1 MKKLLTLGC
10 RLAPIDSWPD
20 ACNQAG
26 QFDIHTNY
34 GFGGGGNQQLLD
46 CIDEYLYHNTTKDL
60 TVIYQMTGMERGG
73 GIYSIWTEPMP
84 EVPKIQVSNEWMEH
98 KIRPDTRSLLWEG
111 YFGKQYMLWSDKFD
125 IVKNEPKNHII
136 LLTRVVSKL
145 CLLANAGAT
154 VYAFRGWTGIIPHAP
169 EEMWKQITDVFDKNN
184 VNYIDEPLVD
194 WCIKTDQ
201 RLDPDDWHPLPMSG
215 RYYAE
220 EFLSKQL
227 ASDT

>member
-10 RLAPIDSWPD
+10 SLAPSDSWPYT
-20 ACNQAG
+20 CNQSG
-26 QFDIHTNY
+26 QFDTHTNY
-34 GFGGGGNQQLLD
+34 NFGGGGNQQLLD

-60 TVIYQMTGMERGG
+60 TVVYEMTGMERGG
-73 GIYSIWTEPMP
+73 GIYSLGVSIWDS
-84 EVPKIQVSNEWMEH
+84 VSNELIEY
-98 KIRPDTRSLLWEG
+98 KIHPGKRSLIWEG
-111 YFGKQYMLWSDKFD
+111 YFGKQRMLWGASPDHSMHYD
-125 IVKNEPKNHII
+125 EHHSHII
-136 LLTRVVSKL
+136 MLTRVVSKL
-145 CLLANAGAT
+145 CLLANAGVT

-169 EEMWKQITDVFDKNN
+169 EKTWEQITDVFDKNN

>member
-10 RLAPIDSWPD
+10 SLAPIDSWPYT
-20 ACNQAG
+20 CNQAG

-60 TVIYQMTGMERGG
+60 TVVYQMTGMERGG
-73 GIYSIWTEPMP
+73 GIYSSG
-84 EVPKIQVSNEWMEH
+84 VSKELIDH
-98 KIRPDTRSLLWEG
+98 KTKLRELSNILPDQRSLLWEG
-111 YFGKQYMLWSDKFD
+111 YFGKQYMLWGSSLSHGMHYD
-125 IVKNEPKNHII
+125 EHHNHII

-145 CLLANAGAT
+145 CLLANAGVT

-169 EEMWKQITDVFDKNN
+169 EKTWEQITDVFDKNN

-201 RLDPDDWHPLPMSG
+201 EFMPDNWHPRTSAS